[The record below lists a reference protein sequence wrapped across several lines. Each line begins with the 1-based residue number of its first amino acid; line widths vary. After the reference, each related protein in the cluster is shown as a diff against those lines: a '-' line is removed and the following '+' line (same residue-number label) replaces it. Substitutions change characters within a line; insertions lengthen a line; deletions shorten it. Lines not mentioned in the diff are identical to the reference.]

1 VDLVHPEVTEQ
12 ALSILRRWDNLQG
25 NVVPLLALVVY
36 VWASEMKN
44 QNWDGIAAA
53 LGLYSVHWFVEIV
66 NAVIQHQSGHAL
78 WTVPDHTSF
87 LILIGVGIEISL
99 MFAIAGL
106 IASKHLPDDRS
117 RTVLGLNARWVVI
130 LGFAA
135 LFSILEIPLEKS
147 PHFAWVY
154 PWWGALPVFITV
166 YIPFFAAAVYC
177 HDAPPARRKRFILGV
192 FALDAALLVL
202 FGPILGWI

>member
-1 VDLVHPEVTEQ
+1 MDLVHPEVTEQ
-12 ALSILRRWDNLQG
+12 ALAILRSLDNLQG
-25 NVVPLLALVVY
+25 NVIPLLALVIY
-36 VWASEMKN
+36 VWATEMKN

-53 LGLYSVHWFVEIV
+53 LGLYAVHWLVEIV

-99 MFAIAGL
+99 MFSIAGL
-106 IASKHLPDDRS
+106 IASKHLPEDRS
-117 RTVLGLNARWVVI
+117 RKILGLNARWVVI

-135 LFSILEIPLEKS
+135 LFSILEVPLEKS

-154 PWWGALPVFITV
+154 PWWGAFPVFVTV
-166 YIPFFAAAVYC
+166 YVPFFAAAVYC
-177 HDAPPARRKRFILGV
+177 HDRPPARRRRFIVSL

-202 FGPILGWI
+202 FGPILRWI

>member
-1 VDLVHPEVTEQ
+1 MELVNPEVTEQ

-36 VWASEMKN
+36 VWATEMKN

-53 LGLYSVHWFVEIV
+53 LGLYAVHWFVEIV

-99 MFAIAGL
+99 MFSIAGL

-117 RTVLGLNARWVVI
+117 RKILGLNARWVVI

-154 PWWGALPVFITV
+154 PWWGAFPVFIAV
-166 YIPFFAAAVYC
+166 YVPFFAAAVYC
-177 HDAPPARRKRFILGV
+177 HDASSAFRRRFIGGL

-202 FGPILGWI
+202 FGPILHWI

>member
-12 ALSILRRWDNLQG
+12 ALAILRSLDNLQG
-25 NVVPLLALVVY
+25 NVIPLLALVIY
-36 VWASEMKN
+36 VWATEMKN

-53 LGLYSVHWFVEIV
+53 LGLYAVHWLVEIV

-99 MFAIAGL
+99 MFSIAGL
-106 IASKHLPDDRS
+106 IAAKHLPDDRS
-117 RTVLGLNARWVVI
+117 RKILGLNARWVVI
-130 LGFAA
+130 LAFAA

-154 PWWGALPVFITV
+154 PWWGAFPVFVTV
-166 YIPFFAAAVYC
+166 YVPFFAAAVYC
-177 HDAPPARRKRFILGV
+177 HDWPAQRRRRFIGGL
-192 FALDAALLVL
+192 FALDAALLLL
-202 FGPILGWI
+202 FGPILRWI

>member
-36 VWASEMKN
+36 VWATEMKN

-154 PWWGALPVFITV
+154 PWWGAFPVFITV